1 MDVMQKYK
9 GIELEKEKF
18 RIRERANEKL
28 GKIYRERPMRD
39 QQLIEKR

>member
-28 GKIYRERPMRD
+28 GKIYRERPMRE

>member
-1 MDVMQKYK
+1 MKKYK

-28 GKIYRERPMRD
+28 GKIYRERPMRE